1 VSADAKT
8 LLALQDV
15 VLRAIQVVRPGQEA
29 EARPMSDGERNSDG
43 ANGLAWTPDGKIV
56 YFSHANRRADVWE
69 MGSDGSNPHRLTS
82 NHDAS
87 SRSDYPS
94 VSLRDGTI
102 AFRHMDGEN
111 GQFSIWRMDMDGSNQ
126 KQLTW
131 GKIDVEP
138 SVSPDGRWIVFES
151 TQGGKDALMKIPI
164 GGGPASQLSEN
175 TSLFPAISPNGKWIA
190 FVYLP
195 GRNQPYS
202 LAVIPFAGG
211 PPARLFPLPVS
222 AVQPVNQTLGW
233 TPDGRAISFVNTV
246 NGVGNIWEQPVAGGP
261 PKPVTHFTSGQIP
274 YFSWSR
280 DGRLALSRG
289 SRRIDAVLIRNF
301 R

>member
-1 VSADAKT
+1 VSGDAKT

-15 VLRAIQVVRPGQEA
+15 VLRAIQVARPGQEA
-29 EARPMSDGERNSDG
+29 EAWPMSDGERNSDG

-56 YFSHANRRADVWE
+56 YFSHANGRADVWE

-94 VSLRDGTI
+94 VSSRDGTI
-102 AFRHMDGEN
+102 AFRHMDGTS
-111 GQFSIWRMDMDGSNQ
+111 GQFTIWRMDMDGNNQ

-138 SVSPDGRWIVFES
+138 SVSPDGRWIVFVGS
-151 TQGGKDALMKIPI
+151 QGGKSVLMKIPI
-164 GGGPASQLSEN
+164 GGGPASQLSDY
-175 TSLFPAISPNGKWIA
+175 TSLFPAISPNGEWIA
-190 FVYLP
+190 CVYFP
-195 GRNQPYS
+195 GQNQPSS

-211 PPARLFPLPVS
+211 QPARLFPLPVS

-246 NGVGNIWEQPVAGGP
+246 NGVGNI
-261 PKPVTHFTSGQIP
+261 
-274 YFSWSR
+274 
-280 DGRLALSRG
+280 
-289 SRRIDAVLIRNF
+289 
-301 R
+301 